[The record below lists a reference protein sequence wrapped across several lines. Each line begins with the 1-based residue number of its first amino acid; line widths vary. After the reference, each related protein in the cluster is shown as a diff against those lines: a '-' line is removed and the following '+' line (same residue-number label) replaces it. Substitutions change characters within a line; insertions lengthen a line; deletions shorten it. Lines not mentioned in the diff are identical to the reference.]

1 MKTMLIA
8 SSALALMAAPSLA
21 QDPVQDPA
29 TQQQTTGDRQH
40 TTGDRQNDWFNP
52 GDWFDDGHSLEG
64 VAVYSRDGERVG
76 TVDRVAGGI
85 QTGQYA
91 DMADGSTED
100 LDVDG
105 LVVSTGGFLGIG
117 TREVRVQAGNATRT
131 SVNGEQR
138 IILDMSNEEF
148 ERMREHA
155 RHDDGM
161 WNGQRTQQDRTQ
173 QQHMQPGRT
182 GQDRTDQDRDWQDRD
197 TRQPGQDRTG
207 QDRDWQDRDP
217 QQPGQDRWTDDEGG
231 LIPASFTQG
240 VQAQPGGTGATTDAF
255 RDDHPLRDV
264 AVYTNDGE
272 RVGTVERV
280 RGGTATDRFDDLT
293 DGNTED
299 LNVSGLVV
307 ETGGFL
313 GIGTR
318 EVDISA
324 DNAQRASV
332 DGEQRIILDMSNA
345 EFERLRE
352 HARDNDRV
360 WGNDRDDQTRRD
372 DARTGQQQDGNWTDT
387 QTQTG
392 QQAGQQTGT
401 PDRTGVTGTGAGAE
415 TRARADASGEAH
427 GDVYTDGHH
436 WVGTPVYSSDGER
449 VGSVHK
455 VRSLSNTAYA
465 RGGETVAMTEPDP
478 EVESVIVRTGGFL
491 GLGRREVEVDVDEV
505 ELDMSNG
512 EARLILNV
520 NQDQFNELPEHNR
533 NNRNNR
539 VGG

>member
-8 SSALALMAAPSLA
+8 SSALALVAAPSVA

-40 TTGDRQNDWFNP
+40 TTGERQNDWFNP

-64 VAVYSRDGERVG
+64 VAVYSRDGERIG

-85 QTGQYA
+85 QTGQYT
-91 DMADGSTED
+91 DMADGRTED

-117 TREVRVQAGNATRT
+117 TREVRVEAGNATRT

-155 RHDDGM
+155 REDDGM

-173 QQHMQPGRT
+173 QQHLQPGRA
-182 GQDRTDQDRDWQDRD
+182 D
-197 TRQPGQDRTG
+197 QDRTG
-207 QDRDWQDRDP
+207 QDRDWQDRDT
-217 QQPGQDRWTDDEGG
+217 QQPGQDRDWQDQQRQDRDQWTDDDEGG
-231 LIPASFTQG
+231 LIPASNTQTG
-240 VQAQPGGTGATTDAF
+240 VQGQAGHDRGTFATDDAF

-272 RVGTVERV
+272 RVGSVERV
-280 RGGTATDRFDDLT
+280 RGGADAGTYTDMT
-293 DGNTED
+293 DGDTSD
-299 LNVSGLVV
+299 LDVTGLVV

-318 EVDISA
+318 EVEIEAGS
-324 DNAQRASV
+324 AQRTSV

-352 HARDNDRV
+352 HARDDDDGMWNTDDRT
-360 WGNDRDDQTRRD
+360 DRTD
-372 DARTGQQQDGNWTDT
+372 RTWQDRQDGAATQTDAGLQGQT
-387 QTQTG
+387 QTQAQTQTQPG
-392 QQAGQQTGT
+392 AAGQTQADAATQ
-401 PDRTGVTGTGAGAE
+401 
-415 TRARADASGEAH
+415 RAQASGEVH

-436 WVGTPVYSSDGER
+436 WVDTPVFSSDGER
-449 VGSVHK
+449 LGSVHQ
-455 VRSLSNTAYA
+455 VRSYSDTAYA
-465 RGGETVAMTEPDP
+465 RGGDTVAMTEPDP
-478 EVESVIVRTGGFL
+478 DVAAVIVRTNGFL
-491 GLGRREVEVDVDEV
+491 GLGRRQVEVDIDQV
-505 ELDMSNG
+505 ELEMQDG
-512 EARLILNV
+512 EPRLVLGMT
-520 NQDQFNELPEHNR
+520 QSRFEDLPDHERNR
-533 NNRNNR
+533 NRA
-539 VGG
+539 GG